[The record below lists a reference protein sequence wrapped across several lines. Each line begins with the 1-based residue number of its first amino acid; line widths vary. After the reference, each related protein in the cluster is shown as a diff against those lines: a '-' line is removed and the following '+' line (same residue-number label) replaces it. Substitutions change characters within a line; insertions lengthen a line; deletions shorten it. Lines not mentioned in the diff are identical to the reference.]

1 MLSIRKGGHADL
13 EKYYPLMEMDFDSEE
28 LIPKLSLHKAIMN
41 GTAELLVVYEQESN
55 LDVAYALVLC
65 KNLYGY
71 ALVKYLGVLPWYRE
85 HGMGVETMRF
95 LNRRYAGRQGLIAE
109 ITEFPDEDPNRV
121 KKLMKFFARF
131 GYVEAESDYRI
142 GGGDA
147 LVMIKPIRGSAE
159 LEPVLHRVIA
169 DFYSRFLSPFAMN
182 RLVDIRPVKKT
193 AD

>member
-71 ALVKYLGVLPWYRE
+71 ALVKYLGVLPWYRD

-109 ITEFPDEDPNRV
+109 ITEFPDEVPNRV
-121 KKLMKFFARF
+121 KKLM
-131 GYVEAESDYRI
+131 
-142 GGGDA
+142 
-147 LVMIKPIRGSAE
+147 
-159 LEPVLHRVIA
+159 
-169 DFYSRFLSPFAMN
+169 
-182 RLVDIRPVKKT
+182 
-193 AD
+193 

>member
-142 GGGDA
+142 GGVKVH
-147 LVMIKPIRGSAE
+147 LMVKPIKGSADIA
-159 LEPVLHRVIA
+159 PIAHRILP
-169 DFYSRFLSPFAMN
+169 DFYTRCMN
-182 RLVDIRPVKKT
+182 DRAVSKMIDIRPVKR
-193 AD
+193 

>member
-41 GTAELLVVYEQESN
+41 GTAEFLVVYEQESN

-85 HGMGVETMRF
+85 HGMGV
-95 LNRRYAGRQGLIAE
+95 
-109 ITEFPDEDPNRV
+109 
-121 KKLMKFFARF
+121 
-131 GYVEAESDYRI
+131 
-142 GGGDA
+142 
-147 LVMIKPIRGSAE
+147 
-159 LEPVLHRVIA
+159 
-169 DFYSRFLSPFAMN
+169 
-182 RLVDIRPVKKT
+182 
-193 AD
+193 